1 MPEKRDSSGDISEV
15 TVQRVLNAPRAIVF
29 KAWTD
34 PKHVEQWWG
43 PRQFTN
49 KVRKWEARPGG
60 KIDLD
65 MIGPD
70 GTAYPMYGAF
80 TEVMEPSRL
89 TFTSGV
95 PGPDGKP
102 VFEVLT
108 VITLAETGART
119 TLTMHAKITG
129 RTDAAEQYL
138 KGMEAGWT
146 QSLERLDALV
156 TRVGGTAS

>member
-1 MPEKRDSSGDISEV
+1 MPEKRDSAGEISEV
-15 TVQRVLNAPRAIVF
+15 TVQRVLSAPRAIVF

-43 PRQFTN
+43 PHHFTN
-49 KVRKWEARPGG
+49 RVRKWEARPGG

-70 GTAYPMYGAF
+70 GTAYPMNGAF
-80 TEVMEPSRL
+80 TEITEPSRIV
-89 TFTSGV
+89 FTSAV

-108 VITLAETGART
+108 VISLAETGART
-119 TLTMHAKITG
+119 TLTMHATITG
-129 RTDAAEQYL
+129 RTDQAAQYI
-138 KGMEAGWT
+138 KGMEAGWN

-156 TRVGGTAS
+156 ERVGGDNK